1 MGVDFNY
8 IGTNNRFNPQSG
20 LEWKAILTAGIRKIQ
35 PNNAIKGLKVD
46 SKGRPFNFASL
57 YDTLKL
63 ASSQI
68 RLNISMDRYQK
79 IGSQATIKTGLKA
92 GYIQAQ
98 KLFANELFQIGGI
111 KTLRGFDEESIF
123 ASEYIIATA
132 EYRYLIGQ
140 SSYLFAFLDAA
151 HAGKKSYQSNF
162 SDNFLGSGL
171 GLSFET
177 KSGIFNLAYA
187 VGKKP
192 DSALN
197 FKESKIHFG
206 FVSLF

>member
-1 MGVDFNY
+1 M
-8 IGTNNRFNPQSG
+8 
-20 LEWKAILTAGIRKIQ
+20 K
-35 PNNAIKGLKVD
+35 
-46 SKGRPFNFASL
+46 
-57 YDTLKL
+57 
-63 ASSQI
+63 ASSTQARLQI
-68 RLNISMDRYQK
+68 KVDRYQK
-79 IGSQATIKTGLKA
+79 IGIQSTIKTGIQA

-123 ASEYIIATA
+123 ASEFIIATV
-132 EYRYLIGQ
+132 EYRYLIGPT
-140 SSYLFAFLDAA
+140 SYLFTFIDAA
-151 HAGKKSYQSNF
+151 HAGRKSYLTNF
-162 SDNFLGSGL
+162 SGNFLGAGL

-187 VGKKP
+187 AGKKP